1 MYVPDDALSQVRL
14 TEFDKV
20 VFQGRTSYHGF
31 ENETGSESYSDA
43 TDAFWA
49 HTGWLWRIS

>member
-20 VFQGRTSYHGF
+20 VFQGHTSYHGF
-31 ENETGSESYSDA
+31 ENETRSESYSDA
-43 TDAFWA
+43 TDAYLA
-49 HTGWLWRIS
+49 HAGWPWRIS